1 VVERH
6 DHVDHM
12 VLLCEVGAR
21 PEGLAQAIASTL
33 TSITGL
39 RGDVALAAP
48 GELANDGKVIDDRR
62 TPA

>member
-1 VVERH
+1 
-6 DHVDHM
+6 M
-12 VLLCEVGAR
+12 TLFCEVGAR
-21 PEGLAQAIASTL
+21 PEGLADAIASTL

-39 RGDVALAAP
+39 RGDVALTAP